1 MPRFYVDTPLLSDQ
15 EFSLPEEVVRHIQ
28 VLRLQAGDS
37 LTLFNGQGG
46 EYPAILLT
54 LGKREARCIIGAH
67 LPTACESPVWLGLA
81 QAISA
86 GDKMEFTLQ
95 KGVEMGV
102 SVFQP
107 LSTERSIVRLSGE
120 RAQKRIERW
129 QEIVVSACEQ
139 CGRNTIPEVRPI
151 LTLKEWLA
159 HPPEA
164 DARLILSPLGER
176 KLADLAQAPQ
186 KLWLMAG
193 PEGGFSGQEEQAAL
207 ASGWTPLR
215 LGPRVLRTETAALAA
230 VAAVQ
235 TRWGDYC

>member
-1 MPRFYVDTPLLSDQ
+1 
-15 EFSLPEEVVRHIQ
+15 
-28 VLRLQAGDS
+28 
-37 LTLFNGQGG
+37 
-46 EYPAILLT
+46 
-54 LGKREARCIIGAH
+54 
-67 LPTACESPVWLGLA
+67 
-81 QAISA
+81 
-86 GDKMEFTLQ
+86 
-95 KGVEMGV
+95 MGV

-159 HPPEA
+159 QAPAA

-176 KLADLAQAPQ
+176 KLADLACAPQ

-193 PEGGFSGQEEQAAL
+193 PEGGFSALEEQAAL
-207 ASGWTPLR
+207 LSGWTPLR